1 MRNGRHTHNHG
12 ELVRHQRNGLRV
24 AMGSGVSKAKA
35 ANRYKENSPPT
46 VVPNDHSN
54 APTPNPDAPKR
65 RTSLIPNTPH
75 DVKVH
80 SMISPSFIVDPSIAA
95 AVPLAHA
102 TDEELLAEVARRKL
116 NIRHNITDKV
126 VKETY
131 DIGEQI
137 GKGAS
142 GVVLKVLNR
151 QTRENFAMKVV
162 EKNESM
168 NDLDSMMTEIEI
180 MKRVRH
186 RHIVCMYELYEV
198 SLPCPFFLLTF
209 PVSCLPLDRPR
220 DGDWRLTAFLFDVS
234 WRRVQRSDG
243 WSSHQTDARRR
254 ALPPFSGNHSQ
265 RPQGG
270 EYFVAES
277 RHAARGQDR

>member
-1 MRNGRHTHNHG
+1 
-12 ELVRHQRNGLRV
+12 
-24 AMGSGVSKAKA
+24 MGSGVTKLKSEFK
-35 ANRYKENSPPT
+35 YKKPPISYT
-46 VVPNDHSN
+46 GQQQQSIDQLNNNQNQSQN
-54 APTPNPDAPKR
+54 QNPDLPKR

-80 SMISPSFIVDPSIAA
+80 SMISPSFTIDPSIAA

-116 NIRHNITDKV
+116 DIRHNITDKV

-131 DIGEQI
+131 DVGEQI

-142 GVVLKVLNR
+142 GIVLKVMNKH
-151 QTRENFAMKVV
+151 TKEHFAMKVV

-198 SLPCPFFLLTF
+198 SLSNLFILSFYLFFILIHLF
-209 PVSCLPLDRPR
+209 LVSSLSLDSFGTSDRR
-220 DGDWRLTAFLFDVS
+220 FTSFLFNVC
-234 WRRVQRSDG
+234 G
-243 WSSHQTDARRR
+243 
-254 ALPPFSGNHSQ
+254 
-265 RPQGG
+265 
-270 EYFVAES
+270 
-277 RHAARGQDR
+277 

>member
-1 MRNGRHTHNHG
+1 MSSLVNIRVKRKGRLKCSDCRSLHDECHVVSQSLIPNNERTFFVYSLPQPAPQQQWYIAFVETAG
-12 ELVRHQRNGLRV
+12 KRK
-24 AMGSGVSKAKA
+24 MGSGISAG
-35 ANRYKENSPPT
+35 RGPHQYKENGGAS
-46 VVPNDHSN
+46 VPSNDHG
-54 APTPNPDAPKR
+54 AQQPPNNTGDAPKR

-80 SMISPSFIVDPSIAA
+80 SMISPSFTVDPSLAA
-95 AVPLAHA
+95 QVPLAHA

-142 GVVLKVLNR
+142 GIVLKVVNR
-151 QTRENFAMKVV
+151 HTHEQFAMKVV
-162 EKNESM
+162 EKNDSM

-198 SLPCPFFLLTF
+198 HIWIFDWKSSLN
-209 PVSCLPLDRPR
+209 SRPSAC
-220 DGDWRLTAFLFDVS
+220 GLS
-234 WRRVQRSDG
+234 
-243 WSSHQTDARRR
+243 
-254 ALPPFSGNHSQ
+254 
-265 RPQGG
+265 
-270 EYFVAES
+270 
-277 RHAARGQDR
+277 

>member
-1 MRNGRHTHNHG
+1 
-12 ELVRHQRNGLRV
+12 
-24 AMGSGVSKAKA
+24 MGSGASRAG
-35 ANRYKENSPPT
+35 NRYKESPAGVKVAQDPS
-46 VVPNDHSN
+46 H
-54 APTPNPDAPKR
+54 APPAAQNNPAEVPKR

-80 SMISPSFIVDPSIAA
+80 SMISPSFTVDPSIAA

-142 GVVLKVLNR
+142 GVVLKVYNR
-151 QTRENFAMKVV
+151 QTREQFAMKVV
-162 EKNESM
+162 EKNDSM

-198 SLPCPFFLLTF
+198 TTLLELFPC
-209 PVSCLPLDRPR
+209 
-220 DGDWRLTAFLFDVS
+220 
-234 WRRVQRSDG
+234 
-243 WSSHQTDARRR
+243 
-254 ALPPFSGNHSQ
+254 
-265 RPQGG
+265 
-270 EYFVAES
+270 
-277 RHAARGQDR
+277 

>member
-1 MRNGRHTHNHG
+1 
-12 ELVRHQRNGLRV
+12 
-24 AMGSGVSKAKA
+24 MGSGASRAGG
-35 ANRYKENSPPT
+35 NRYKQSPPG
-46 VVPNDHSN
+46 VQAAHEPSPAVAQIN
-54 APTPNPDAPKR
+54 PTEVPKR

-80 SMISPSFIVDPSIAA
+80 SMISPSFTVDPSIAA

-142 GVVLKVLNR
+142 GVVLKVFNR
-151 QTRENFAMKVV
+151 QTKEQFAMKVV
-162 EKNESM
+162 EKNDSM

-198 SLPCPFFLLTF
+198 ASHPLLLCLSRPHPSL
-209 PVSCLPLDRPR
+209 VSCLPMDRPGN
-220 DGDWRLTAFLFDVS
+220 GDRWLPAFLPHVR
-234 WRRVQRSDG
+234 WG
-243 WSSHQTDARRR
+243 
-254 ALPPFSGNHSQ
+254 
-265 RPQGG
+265 
-270 EYFVAES
+270 
-277 RHAARGQDR
+277 

>member
-1 MRNGRHTHNHG
+1 
-12 ELVRHQRNGLRV
+12 
-24 AMGSGVSKAKA
+24 MGSGVSKVGS
-35 ANRYKENSPPT
+35 RYKESPVGVKISQDPSHPPP
-46 VVPNDHSN
+46 VVQ
-54 APTPNPDAPKR
+54 NPEVPKR

-80 SMISPSFIVDPSIAA
+80 SMISPSFTVDPSIAA

-142 GVVLKVLNR
+142 GVVLKVFNR
-151 QTRENFAMKVV
+151 QTREQFAMKVV

-198 SLPCPFFLLTF
+198 TNSPPSSLLT
-209 PVSCLPLDRPR
+209 
-220 DGDWRLTAFLFDVS
+220 
-234 WRRVQRSDG
+234 
-243 WSSHQTDARRR
+243 
-254 ALPPFSGNHSQ
+254 
-265 RPQGG
+265 
-270 EYFVAES
+270 
-277 RHAARGQDR
+277 

>member
-1 MRNGRHTHNHG
+1 
-12 ELVRHQRNGLRV
+12 
-24 AMGSGVSKAKA
+24 MGSGVSKGKG
-35 ANRYKENSPPT
+35 ANKYKEASPA
-46 VVPNDHSN
+46 VRNDHYN
-54 APTPNPDAPKR
+54 IPAPNPDAPKR

-80 SMISPSFIVDPSIAA
+80 SMISPSFIADPTIAA

-151 QTRENFAMKVV
+151 QTREHFAMKVV

-186 RHIVCMYELYEV
+186 RPIVCMYELYEV
-198 SLPCPFFLLTF
+198 M
-209 PVSCLPLDRPR
+209 
-220 DGDWRLTAFLFDVS
+220 
-234 WRRVQRSDG
+234 
-243 WSSHQTDARRR
+243 R
-254 ALPPFSGNHSQ
+254 APY
-265 RPQGG
+265 R
-270 EYFVAES
+270 
-277 RHAARGQDR
+277 